1 MPSFKQYSGLKYA
14 SFSVW
19 WICDR
24 QLTHLMEKRN
34 NPCWIFSFSYP
45 SAPLTHKYALR
56 TFPQLYS
63 LPLEWQKNRGA
74 AVPTN
79 IRMQTRSTGLAAI
92 LHLKAP
98 WYSLLSWQI
107 KKKWYRAIWC
117 PFNAISRFKWHFTFN
132 TSLKHIASSSCWWYN
147 IHSVPP
153 TVLPETW
160 WKVGASPEL
169 AASRQSQQPAQ
180 LLELDVK
187 PVPWCTAAGVRV
199 AEGKGR
205 EHPGP
210 NREQTG
216 SQ

>member
-79 IRMQTRSTGLAAI
+79 IRMQTTSTGLAAI

-132 TSLKHIASSSCWWYN
+132 TSLKYWLHPAVADDTTFTVFPLQSSLRLGGKLGQALSWQPADRASSQ
-147 IHSVPP
+147 HSF
-153 TVLPETW
+153 W
-160 WKVGASPEL
+160 S
-169 AASRQSQQPAQ
+169 
-180 LLELDVK
+180 
-187 PVPWCTAAGVRV
+187 
-199 AEGKGR
+199 
-205 EHPGP
+205 
-210 NREQTG
+210 
-216 SQ
+216 